1 MSLLSY
7 DREFNNLAL
16 MDEEFLIALQ
26 EQKEREVYAR
36 ITALDIN
43 ELPIEYLEGN
53 VQNGSISIDGSAA
66 IRRTCSLTLFT
77 ENLNIN
83 DVYWGIKT
91 KIKLEIGLKNNLDDN
106 YGIDG
111 NKYPEIIWF
120 PQGVYLLTS
129 FTTSI
134 QTKGYSISL
143 QGKDKMCMLN
153 GDLSGNL
160 YATVDFGTEEEEIKK
175 FSPVAILDSN
185 SEMLISQVYYIESP
199 DSPDE
204 VFISKPYVKMS
215 YAFEENP
222 EGTYYQINGYYK
234 KITNTAGFKPRRYKI
249 YKKVVSP
256 TDIYEEIE
264 MTEELYESGKFY
276 YNPYE
281 LTSDSENQLGYYALD
296 TRSKYSPYNTYWK
309 LKQLYKI
316 EYTTTKTKKPLRK
329 IIQEAVHAFAGEPYR
344 NIIINDLDEYGL
356 EQLTYKGKDPVIAI
370 RRVSDKEFHDLAM
383 PSALHFFCDVGSETL
398 ELNTKVSGK
407 TIDLDYLVKEKGV
420 VLDELTDLELKKHP
434 TTFYSD
440 RVNRSDI
447 SKQFYLS
454 KVTEG
459 MDIGYRITDLT
470 YTGDLITNL
479 GDSLT
484 TMLDKVIEM
493 LGEFEY
499 FYDLNGHFVFQQK
512 RNFVNI
518 AWTQIT
524 NNDDEDYVTFNK
536 DSSISKFVYNF
547 EGNRLITALQ
557 NAPKLN
563 NIRNDFSIWGKR
575 KGVNGKD
582 IPIHARYAIDTKPKE
597 YLAFDGILYYTAEAL
612 ASPSPQTAIDFDLEL
627 DSDAIIFYEK
637 NNSLIPTFLKDSNGE
652 SDWWEILD
660 WANYYKAHTGV
671 YPSQLLMAY
680 CESGFT
686 GTVAFDNETVRLN
699 NRIIIDTNYSKPD
712 YVIPFRETMI
722 RPNGRKTLN
731 WIPFQH
737 GFHGCQHKYS
747 EYLEMYDLNPG
758 LRTFI
763 YKPRLPSDEII
774 HQDGGDPHLPD
785 IYVEKN
791 ALEVDWREL
800 IYRMALDYFA
810 AQRSEEYPI
819 YDKDN
824 NLVLDSPDDFL
835 IAVAERNPYYY
846 PTGQTGYEQYYT
858 DMEGFWRQLYNPEYL
873 PQPVWKDGHYVEEQV
888 QKEGS
893 VYYQKV
899 RTWHDKEIDDF
910 LIDYY
915 FCPSENGIVYKQQ
928 REYFEGANAICK
940 DNHDITLK
948 YNKYKIGPKLIKDA
962 SGTTIENPDFNL
974 RYWNT
979 AVVEAPET
987 LNFWID
993 FLDDAYEL
1001 ANYSVSL
1008 IGDRLKTV
1016 NDDKVRAIAYS
1027 EIPNLVIV
1035 SADKLDPTKSANEQ
1049 LNWEQ
1054 QEGAILDQVR
1064 SQSGYNFFWLPKGM
1078 SQFFNISY
1086 RGRSAKTKIEELLY
1100 TYSYSSDNITITAL
1114 PLYHL
1119 EPNCRIYVRDDKTKI
1134 NDEYIIDKITLP
1146 LDHKGTMS
1154 ISATKAPSRIL

>member
-1 MSLLSY
+1 MGLLSY

-36 ITALDIN
+36 VTALDIN
-43 ELPIEYLEGN
+43 ELPLEYLEGN
-53 VQNGSISIDGSAA
+53 VQTGNISIDGTAT

-77 ENLNIN
+77 ENLDIS
-83 DVYWGIKT
+83 DVYWGVKT
-91 KIKLEIGLKNNLDDN
+91 KVKLEIGLKNDLDDN
-106 YGIDG
+106 YGVDG

-153 GDLSGNL
+153 GDLGGNL
-160 YATVDFGTEEEEIKK
+160 FASVDFGTEEEEIKK

-199 DSPDE
+199 DEPDE
-204 VFISKPYVKMS
+204 VFISKPYVNMS
-215 YAFEENP
+215 YAFEENS
-222 EGTYYQINGYYK
+222 EGTYYKLNGYYK
-234 KITNTAGFKPRRYKI
+234 KITNTTGFKPRRYKI
-249 YKKVVSP
+249 YKKVISP
-256 TDIYEEIE
+256 TDIYEEVEE
-264 MTEELYESGKFY
+264 MDSSLYEAGKFY

-281 LTSDSENQLGYYALD
+281 LTSDPENKSGYYVLD
-296 TRSKYSPYNTYWK
+296 TRSSYSKNNTYWK

-316 EYTTTKTKKPLRK
+316 EYTTTKTKKPLEK
-329 IIQEAVHAFAGEPYR
+329 IIQESVHAFAGEPYR
-344 NIIINDLDEYGL
+344 NIIINDLGDYGL
-356 EQLTYKGKDPVIAI
+356 EQLTFKGEDPIIAI
-370 RRVSDKEFHDLAM
+370 RRASDLEFHDLAI
-383 PSALHFFCDVGSETL
+383 PSKIHFFCDTSEGTI
-398 ELNTKVSGK
+398 ELNNKAEYGELA
-407 TIDLDYLVKEKGV
+407 DLDYLVENQLV
-420 VLDELTDLELKKHP
+420 TLDQLTDLGLKESP
-434 TTFYSD
+434 TVFYSD
-440 RVNRSDI
+440 PAHKNELMHR
-447 SKQFYLS
+447 FYLS
-454 KVTEG
+454 KIYNG

-470 YTGDLITNL
+470 YTGDLITGL

-484 TMLDKVIEM
+484 SMLDKIIEM

-524 NNDDEDYVTFNK
+524 NNDDEDYVTFNN
-536 DSSISKFVYNF
+536 DASIGKFVYNF
-547 EGNRLITALQ
+547 EGNRLITAIQ

-575 KGVNGKD
+575 RGINGKE

-597 YLAFDGILYYTAEAL
+597 YLAFDGILYYTEEAL
-612 ASPSPQTAIDFDLEL
+612 ASPSPKMAADFDVELEQ
-627 DSDAIIFYEK
+627 DAVIFYEK
-637 NNSLIPTFLKDSNGE
+637 DNSLIPTFLKDASGE
-652 SDWWEILD
+652 SDWWELLD

-671 YPSQLLMAY
+671 YPSYLLMTY

-686 GTVAFDNETVRLN
+686 GTIAFDNETVRLN
-699 NRIIIDTNYSKPD
+699 NRIVMDTNYSNPN

-722 RPNGRKTLN
+722 RPNNHKTLN
-731 WIPFQH
+731 WNPFQH

-774 HQDGGDPHLPD
+774 EIDGGDPHLPD
-785 IYVEKN
+785 ILVEKQ

-800 IYRMALDYFA
+800 IYRMALDYFS
-810 AQRSEEYPI
+810 AQQSEEYPV

-846 PTGQTGYEQYYT
+846 PTGKTGYEQYYT

-873 PQPVWKDGHYVEEQV
+873 PQPVWKAGHYEEEQV

-893 VYYQKV
+893 VYFQKV
-899 RTWHDKEIDDF
+899 RAWKAEEIDDF

-915 FCPSENGIVYKQQ
+915 FCPSENSVVAKQQ
-928 REYFEGANAICK
+928 RDYFDKTGAICK
-940 DNHDITLK
+940 DNIKLKNK
-948 YNKYKIGPKLIKDA
+948 YNDYKIGPKYDSNENL
-962 SGTTIENPDFNL
+962 NPDFNL
-974 RYWNT
+974 RYWNV

-1001 ANYSVSL
+1001 ANYSVSS

-1016 NDDKVRAIAYS
+1016 NDEKVKAIAYS

-1035 SADKLDPTKSANEQ
+1035 SADKLDPDKSAKEQ
-1049 LNWEQ
+1049 LTWEQ
-1054 QEGAILDQVR
+1054 QEGAILEQVR
-1064 SQSGYNFFWLPKGM
+1064 AQSGYQFFWLPKGM

-1100 TYSYSSDNITITAL
+1100 SYSYSADNITITAL

-1134 NDEYIIDKITLP
+1134 NDEYIIEKITLP
-1146 LDHKGTMS
+1146 LDHKGTMQ
-1154 ISATKAPSRIL
+1154 IQATKAPSRIL